1 MFECFIGLGQFYSL
15 YLYIFYYAIISY
27 LSDIILSFGFFNNNF
42 KKGIFGFVSLLNKHN
57 LIKRFYKNVG
67 YIIFSFIFYK
77 CFKYKNH
84 LKKDKNNAKI
94 GYELIYENKVLS
106 LTEKGSNIQLLIVG
120 IIFGIFLE
128 LGNTAYEFGFHD
140 FDFWTFNIIFIFI
153 FMRGF
158 YKIDIYNHQ
167 KFSLIINFI
176 INFALLLIIMF
187 IPVTDN
193 SLELIKKLFN
203 NKLFCIPFILF
214 YILNSSLISYCVVKS
229 KILMEV
235 KYILPFKIIFV
246 AGCFG
251 LFIISIILFMTGHYE
266 CDAEKN
272 FCCNVGEDD
281 EQNGKNYFDKISIY
295 LSDLKDLYNNKKY
308 DFFAEIII
316 VTPLFAFLSYI
327 KFLLEILII
336 YYLNPFYIL
345 VSEDLYYI
353 IIYSVN
359 ILIFNSNYKGKELT
373 KLVLC
378 FFLEV
383 LSGIFYL
390 VYLEMFELK
399 FCGLDKNLKR
409 KIQERGDL
417 EISVNLID
425 GNVEINDEIINDE
438 DNENEKNDNINGLE
452 MNKF

>member
-1 MFECFIGLGQFYSL
+1 M
-15 YLYIFYYAIISY
+15 
-27 LSDIILSFGFFNNNF
+27 
-42 KKGIFGFVSLLNKHN
+42 
-57 LIKRFYKNVG
+57 
-67 YIIFSFIFYK
+67 
-77 CFKYKNH
+77 
-84 LKKDKNNAKI
+84 
-94 GYELIYENKVLS
+94 
-106 LTEKGSNIQLLIVG
+106 
-120 IIFGIFLE
+120 
-128 LGNTAYEFGFHD
+128 
-140 FDFWTFNIIFIFI
+140 
-153 FMRGF
+153 
-158 YKIDIYNHQ
+158 
-167 KFSLIINFI
+167 
-176 INFALLLIIMF
+176 
-187 IPVTDN
+187 
-193 SLELIKKLFN
+193 
-203 NKLFCIPFILF
+203 
-214 YILNSSLISYCVVKS
+214 
-229 KILMEV
+229 
-235 KYILPFKIIFV
+235 
-246 AGCFG
+246 
-251 LFIISIILFMTGHYE
+251 
-266 CDAEKN
+266 
-272 FCCNVGEDD
+272 
-281 EQNGKNYFDKISIY
+281 
-295 LSDLKDLYNNKKY
+295 
-308 DFFAEIII
+308 
-316 VTPLFAFLSYI
+316 
-327 KFLLEILII
+327 EILII